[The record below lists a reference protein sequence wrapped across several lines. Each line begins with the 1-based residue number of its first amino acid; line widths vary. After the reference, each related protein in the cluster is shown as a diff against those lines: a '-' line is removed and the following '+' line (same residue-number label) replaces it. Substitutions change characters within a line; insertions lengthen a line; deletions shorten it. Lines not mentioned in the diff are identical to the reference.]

1 MSQPVLRAEP
11 NGVFYAHWN
20 DGRSRRHSFRTKD
33 ASTARDRFAHW
44 LLADMKAIPAETRTA
59 GQCWEAYAAQHLD
72 HVASP
77 ATLISAWAA
86 LRVTFENTIASK
98 IGQREIDI
106 YVNRRKRA
114 PATLRREISTLLTLL
129 RFNGIEPPKK
139 LRLPARST
147 PRDRWLTDEEIHLM
161 REAAIAL
168 YGANGKNVT
177 FFEIALATGARRS
190 AICDLTWPQ
199 VDFAAGIIHF
209 DLPGRRSTK
218 KRRVS
223 VPMSKGLYLHL
234 QTVAVDKSLRVAV
247 AGAETSKAPVVGNFA
262 AWHAI
267 KRIARKAGLTGV
279 SPHVLRHTA
288 ATHMARRGVPL
299 FIIAKILGNS
309 VAVVERTYAKYL
321 VGDLRD
327 AVEKIGA

>member
-20 DGRSRRHSFRTKD
+20 DGRSRRRSFRTKD

-86 LRVTFENTIASK
+86 LRVTFADMVASK
-98 IGQREIDI
+98 IGQREIDL

-147 PRDRWLTDEEIHLM
+147 PRDRWLTDDEIKAM
-161 REAAIAL
+161 QEAALDL
-168 YGANGKNVT
+168 YGPHGRARL
-177 FFEIALATGARRS
+177 FLEIALGTGARKT
-190 AICDLTWPQ
+190 AICDLTWSQ
-199 VDFAAGIIHF
+199 VDEELKVIHF
-209 DLPGRRSTK
+209 DMPGRRTTK

-223 VPMSKGLYLHL
+223 VPMSKPLFMRLPS
-234 QTVAVDKSLRVAV
+234 A
-247 AGAETSKAPVVGNFA
+247 AGRTGAVVGNFA

>member
-44 LLADMKAIPAETRTA
+44 LLADMKVIPAETRTA

-86 LRVTFENTIASK
+86 LRVTFADMVASK
-98 IGQREIDI
+98 IGQREIDL

-161 REAAIAL
+161 REAAISI
-168 YGANGKNVT
+168 YGRWSRARF
-177 FFEIALATGARRS
+177 FFEIALGTGARRS
-190 AICDLTWPQ
+190 AICELTWPQ
-199 VDFAAGIIHF
+199 IDTEQDVIHF
-209 DLPGRRSTK
+209 DMPGRRSTK

-223 VPMSKGLYLHL
+223 VPMTKRL
-234 QTVAVDKSLRVAV
+234 QQTMEVAKIH
-247 AGAETSKAPVVGNFA
+247 AESPKVIGNFA